1 MIWMSNGMP
10 PTSGHFGKVRGC
22 CQATVPV
29 DLSFL
34 CTQQICRWH
43 PWATLPGSD
52 ICHTFLFFCN
62 SVMWLHALNMGLE
75 CKKWPP
81 GIHRGK
87 QYLQQFVSH
96 LISPMSRWTK
106 RNPKKIKTC
115 HLTVP
120 TCELML
126 VCFFLSLY
134 SFFDEQNVD
143 LTVGQ
148 TDTKRTSQHT
158 ADSRF

>member
-43 PWATLPGSD
+43 PWATLLGSD
-52 ICHTFLFFCN
+52 ICQPFLFFCN
-62 SVMWLHALNMGLE
+62 SVTWLHAMNMGLE
-75 CKKWPP
+75 CMKWPP
-81 GIHRGK
+81 AIHRGK

-96 LISPMSRWTK
+96 FISPMSRWTK
-106 RNPKKIKTC
+106 RNPKKTLQC
-115 HLTVP
+115 PHANL
-120 TCELML
+120 CWFA
-126 VCFFLSLY
+126 FFSLFIP
-134 SFFDEQNVD
+134 FFDEQNVD